1 MQIGQEYYFNDGYT
15 RISTSEISFGDGTVI
30 PLARISQVNTSA
42 PLVDLDWSLWK
53 RKRYIVSAVLFLI
66 GLLGFVVGIATSK
79 AISADGLIAPDYIAL
94 LCLPVILFAI
104 GLALYTIFKEHP
116 KRARHYYIVIVLT
129 DGTVLRRWWS
139 DYDHRERIDLALS
152 NARSYRG

>member
-1 MQIGQEYYFNDGYT
+1 MQIGQEYYFNDGHT
-15 RISTSEISFGDGTVI
+15 RISTSEISFGDGIVI
-30 PLARISQVNTSA
+30 PLALISQMDTSA
-42 PLVDLDWSLWK
+42 SFVDLDWSLWK

-104 GLALYTIFKEHP
+104 GLALYAISKEHP
-116 KRARHYYIVIVLT
+116 KRASRYYIVIVLR
-129 DGTVLRRWWS
+129 DGTIHRRWWS
-139 DYDHRERIDLALS
+139 NYNHRERIVLALS